1 MTPCLGPELPHTM
14 RVCLAMMRN
23 VGGVRML
30 PVPAFSILEIDF
42 PLRCRTIAGSVLLLE
57 VTHSVDDPNK
67 KRVRRKKGWMYE
79 TK

>member
-1 MTPCLGPELPHTM
+1 MTPCLGPELPQTM

-42 PLRCRTIAGSVLLLE
+42 PLRCTTIAGSVLLSLE
-57 VTHSVDDPNK
+57 VTHSIDDLNK
-67 KRVRRKKGWMYE
+67 QRV
-79 TK
+79 

>member
-1 MTPCLGPELPHTM
+1 MTPCLGPELPQTM

-42 PLRCRTIAGSVLLLE
+42 PLRFTTIAGSVLLLE
-57 VTHSVDDPNK
+57 VTHSVDDLNK
-67 KRVRRKKGWMYE
+67 QRV
-79 TK
+79 